1 MGITRIFKSKTNYI
15 WVLDCIYYFSKFI
28 QSYPLKNRDANDVL
42 VAIKQFTYSL
52 GFPNIL
58 QTDNG
63 LEFVYSKLVKFCSDN
78 NITFIQSRPINPKY
92 NGIVEVYHKEIRKY
106 VLTNYTLNETIYDEN
121 ENDFNL
127 KEKLD

>member
-1 MGITRIFKSKTNYI
+1 M
-15 WVLDCIYYFSKFI
+15 V
-28 QSYPLKNRDANDVL
+28 
-42 VAIKQFTYSL
+42 IKDFTYSI
-52 GFPNIL
+52 GFQNIL

-106 VLTNYTLNETIYDEN
+106 ILTNYTLNETIYDEN

>member
-1 MGITRIFKSKTNYI
+1 MGITRIFKSKTNYT
-15 WVLDCIYYFSKFI
+15 WVLDCIDYFSKFI
-28 QSYPLKNRDANDVL
+28 QSYQLKNRDANDVL

-106 VLTNYTLNETIYDEN
+106 VLTNYTLNEPIYDEN